1 MATTPRTR
9 PRLRA
14 VRPEDVPLDWGRERE
29 MNALEALMWRA
40 EADPRLRSTVCC
52 LEELDAAPDWERLFA
67 AHEWSTRLVPRFRQK
82 VVEPALGVGYPAW
95 VVDPDFDLH
104 YHARRV
110 RLPEGGGWGELLDH
124 AAQIAA
130 TPFDRARPL
139 WESVLFEGL
148 PDGRAAWLL
157 KLHHS
162 TADGL
167 GFVQVLAQ
175 LHSRQR
181 EHNPDKPQPLPP
193 RPERLTPSQALARQM
208 TDDVRAFPRFAQ
220 RGLGTALR
228 AVTHPQRTVRDALR
242 FGGSLQ
248 RVLGDTGASGSPL
261 LRGRS
266 LSWRWLALDVDFA
279 SLRAAS
285 KAADGTLNDAFI
297 AALLGGFRRYHE
309 HFGRSLDLMPIAIP
323 VSVRKDDDAA
333 GGNRFAGA
341 RLAAPAGIADPRE
354 RIAAIGQIVRSARA
368 EPALDALGI
377 IAPAMSRLP
386 GQLISQVAGGLTKAN
401 DLQASNVPGIRD
413 DVYLA
418 GAKIERAY
426 GFGPLPGCATMVTL
440 VTHGATCCVSV
451 NLDPA
456 AVTDPERF
464 GHCLI
469 EGFEEVLA
477 LAPDPVPPT
486 LRI

>member
-1 MATTPRTR
+1 MATTRQR
-9 PRLRA
+9 PELRA
-14 VRPEDVPLDWGRERE
+14 LRPDDVPLDWGRERE

-52 LEELDAAPDWERLFA
+52 LEELDSTPDWDRLFA
-67 AHEWSTRLVPRFRQK
+67 AHEWSTRLVPRFRQR
-82 VVEPALGVGYPAW
+82 VVEPALGVGAPAW
-95 VVDPDFDLH
+95 VVDPNFDLH

-110 RLPEGGGWGELLDH
+110 RLPEGAGWRELLDH
-124 AAQIAA
+124 AVQIAA

-148 PDGRAAWLL
+148 PDGRSAWLL

-193 RPERLTPSQALARQM
+193 RPEELTSSQALARQVA
-208 TDDVRAFPRFAQ
+208 DDVRAFPAFVQ
-220 RGLGTALR
+220 RGVGGALR
-228 AVTHPQRTVRDALR
+228 SLAHPQRSVRDALR
-242 FGGSLQ
+242 FGSSLQ
-248 RVLGDTGASGSPL
+248 RVLGETGATGSPL

-285 KAADGTLNDAFI
+285 KVGEGTLNDAFL

-309 HFGRSLDLMPIAIP
+309 RLGRPIELMPIAIP
-323 VSVRKDDDAA
+323 VSVRKEGDAA

-341 RLAAPAGIADPRE
+341 RLAAPVDIVDPVA
-354 RIAAIGQIVRSARA
+354 RIAAIGKIIRTARA
-368 EPALDALGI
+368 EPALDALGF
-377 IAPAMSRLP
+377 IAPALSRLP
-386 GQLISQVAGGLTKAN
+386 GPVISQLAGGMTKAN
-401 DLQASNVPGIRD
+401 DLQASNIPGIRD

-440 VTHGATCCVSV
+440 VTHGSTCCVSV

-456 AVTDPERF
+456 AVTDTELF
-464 GHCLI
+464 GRCLL

-486 LRI
+486 LRT